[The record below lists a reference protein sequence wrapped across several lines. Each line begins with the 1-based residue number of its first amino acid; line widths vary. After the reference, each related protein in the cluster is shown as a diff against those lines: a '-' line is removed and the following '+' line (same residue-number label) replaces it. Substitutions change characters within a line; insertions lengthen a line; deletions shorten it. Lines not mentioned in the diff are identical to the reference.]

1 MRHGGRKRRQDALP
15 GAAAVAKGDKGD
27 HNRPSIRSVP
37 PKPAMNAPVSA
48 SATVPQKAVAVL
60 RTLVVF
66 DLVDSTALVE
76 RLGDQRSAQVFRH
89 HDRLVRGLIREHGGQ
104 EVDKTD
110 GFLLMFDRP
119 IQAVAFALD
128 YQRALRRFAA
138 DEQVP
143 LAARTGIHVGD
154 VVTWHNSAE
163 EVAAGAKP
171 VEVEGLVKP
180 VAARLMGLALPGQ
193 ILLSGVAYSI
203 ARRAEGEIGAA
214 LSRVQWLAHGR
225 FRFKGVPEAVPV
237 HEVGETGIA
246 PLKAPAWTGKA
257 HRELPLW
264 RRPAMLA
271 LEAAALVLAI
281 ALPLY
286 QVFKP
291 QPAIA
296 FIARDWVVV
305 ADLHNLT
312 GEVRFDESLQQ
323 AFRIGLE
330 QSRHVN
336 VLGNLQV
343 RNVLERMMR
352 DPDSLVDRE
361 TGAEIAMREGARAL
375 ILPSVAEVGGRVRFT
390 AEVIDPR
397 TQATV
402 WAESADGAGLAS
414 VLPSVDVVT
423 RRLRSRLG
431 EAIGAVSEASEPLEK
446 AATANLDALRAYS
459 LARRA
464 YDRNENN
471 HAIALMREAIN
482 MDPGFAL
489 ARLWLAV
496 ALQDSSS
503 SLSEALDLLAGL
515 DQNSRL
521 AQRDRLRLE
530 GVRANLTLPPE
541 EAMGRWRRMAELYPD
556 DFQAH
561 GQLAYRAWLD
571 ANDLALAVAAVERN
585 AVSQN
590 PNAGTGHY
598 MRAML
603 ALAQGDFDTAERR
616 FELASAA
623 GLARENEYVAYM
635 HAARGDPAAASA
647 ALAAGRRSGQ
657 AISSIG
663 VQLSGA
669 LLAADR
675 GNLEQAA
682 GQLAGIASDQ
692 IRTTSGPD
700 DAVRLASLYLDWL
713 RHGDPAAVSA
723 RLADAARRVPDPELV
738 LPRDR
743 AVAVRR
749 KTAAAWLATRVG
761 DAALARALLDEVA
774 PDFLGNGWPDLDARN
789 DLARA
794 RLALLEGRHD
804 LAIGLL
810 EPHLDGTEFWLHR
823 QALAEALY
831 AAGRLDEARAQID
844 WLLSHRHRA
853 WAEVHGA
860 RILHMAG
867 VLESR
872 LVHLLAAEQE
882 LAAGHPDRASTH
894 LEGLLAGWP
903 ESALSAPLLQRVQAV
918 RSGVDAAGS
927 GPTPVQ
933 PI

>member
-1 MRHGGRKRRQDALP
+1 
-15 GAAAVAKGDKGD
+15 V
-27 HNRPSIRSVP
+27 
-37 PKPAMNAPVSA
+37 NAPATA
-48 SATVPQKAVAVL
+48 SATVPQNAVAVL

-76 RLGDQRSAQVFRH
+76 RLGDQRAAQVFRR

-104 EVDKTD
+104 EIDKTD

-119 IQAVAFALD
+119 IQAVGFALD
-128 YQRALRRFAA
+128 YQRALRRFAGE
-138 DEQVP
+138 EQVTM
-143 LAARTGIHVGD
+143 AARTGIHVGD

-193 ILLSGVAYSI
+193 VLLSGVAYSI
-203 ARRAEGEIGAA
+203 ARRAEGELGAA
-214 LSRVQWLAHGR
+214 LARVQWLTHGR

-246 PLKAPAWTGKA
+246 PLKAPAWSGKA
-257 HRELPLW
+257 HREVPLW

-296 FIARDWVVV
+296 FTARDWVVV
-305 ADLHNLT
+305 ADLNNLT

-343 RNVLERMMR
+343 RNVLERMQR
-352 DPDSLVDRE
+352 DPDSLVDRN
-361 TGAEIAMREGARAL
+361 TGAEIAVREGARAL

-414 VLPSVDVVT
+414 VLPSVDAVT
-423 RRLRSRLG
+423 RRLRARLG
-431 EAIGAVSEASEPLEK
+431 EAIGAISEASEPLEK
-446 AATANLDALRAYS
+446 AATADLDALRAYS
-459 LARRA
+459 LAMRA
-464 YDRNENN
+464 LERNEYG
-471 HAIALMREAIN
+471 HSTALLREAIT

-489 ARLWLAV
+489 ARLRLAV
-496 ALQDSSS
+496 ILQDNSD
-503 SLSEALDLLAGL
+503 SLSEALALLSAL
-515 DQNSRL
+515 DENSRL

-530 GVRANLTLPPE
+530 GVRANLTLPPVE
-541 EAMGRWRRMAELYPD
+541 SISRWRRMAELYPD

-571 ANDLALAVAAVERN
+571 ANDLELAVSAVERN

-590 PNAGTGHY
+590 PNAATGHY
-598 MRAML
+598 LRAML
-603 ALAQGDFDTAERR
+603 AIAQGDYEVAQAR
-616 FELASAA
+616 FGLADSA
-623 GLARENEYVAYM
+623 GLVRENEYVAYL
-635 HAARGDPAAASA
+635 HAARGDLRAATD
-647 ALAAGRRSGQ
+647 ALAAGRTSGQ

-663 VQLSGA
+663 VQLSRA
-669 LLAADR
+669 LLAANEGLLDESAE
-675 GNLEQAA
+675 LLASVA
-682 GQLAGIASDQ
+682 TGQVS
-692 IRTTSGPD
+692 TTSGPD
-700 DAVRLASLYLDWL
+700 DALRLAIAYLGWVNGKD
-713 RHGDPAAVSA
+713 GPAVSRDLA
-723 RLADAARRVPDPELV
+723 AAGRGQPLAADA

-749 KTAAAWLATRVG
+749 KSAAAWMAARVG
-761 DAALARALLDEVA
+761 DADLARALLDEIE
-774 PDFLGNGWPDLDARN
+774 PGFKDSGWPELDARI
-789 DLARA
+789 DLANA
-794 RLALLEGRHD
+794 RLAVLEGDPER
-804 LAIGLL
+804 AIDLL
-810 EPHLDGTEFWLHR
+810 EPHLDGTEFWLQRHT
-823 QALAEALY
+823 LAEALY
-831 AAGRLDEARAQID
+831 AAGRAEDARAQVE
-844 WLLSHRHRA
+844 WLVAHRSRA
-853 WAEVHGA
+853 WAEVHGV
-860 RILHMAG
+860 RVLHLAG
-867 VLESR
+867 VLETR
-872 LVHLLAAEQE
+872 LVRLMAAEAEQQAGN
-882 LAAGHPDRASTH
+882 AAWAKAFLDDFMRDWPNTALPPAIAARVAS
-894 LEGLLAGWP
+894 LRGDD
-903 ESALSAPLLQRVQAV
+903 S
-918 RSGVDAAGS
+918 DAQG
-927 GPTPVQ
+927 
-933 PI
+933 

>member
-1 MRHGGRKRRQDALP
+1 
-15 GAAAVAKGDKGD
+15 
-27 HNRPSIRSVP
+27 
-37 PKPAMNAPVSA
+37 MNAPATA
-48 SATVPQKAVAVL
+48 SATVPQNAVAVL

-76 RLGDQRSAQVFRH
+76 RLGDQRAAQVFRR

-104 EVDKTD
+104 EIDKTD

-119 IQAVAFALD
+119 IQAVGFALD
-128 YQRALRRFAA
+128 YQRALRRFAGE
-138 DEQVP
+138 EQVTM
-143 LAARTGIHVGD
+143 AARTGIHVGD

-193 ILLSGVAYSI
+193 VLLSGVAYSI
-203 ARRAEGEIGAA
+203 ARRAEGELGAA
-214 LSRVQWLAHGR
+214 LARVQWLTHGR

-246 PLKAPAWTGKA
+246 PLKAPAWSGKA
-257 HRELPLW
+257 HREVPLW

-296 FIARDWVVV
+296 FTARDWVVV
-305 ADLHNLT
+305 ADLNNLT

-343 RNVLERMMR
+343 RNVLERMQR
-352 DPDSLVDRE
+352 DPDSLVDRN
-361 TGAEIAMREGARAL
+361 TGAEIAVREGARAL

-414 VLPSVDVVT
+414 VLPSVDAVT
-423 RRLRSRLG
+423 RRLRARLG
-431 EAIGAVSEASEPLEK
+431 EAIGAISEASEPLEK
-446 AATANLDALRAYS
+446 AATADLDALRAYS

-464 YDRNENN
+464 YERNEHN
-471 HAIALMREAIN
+471 HAVALMREAIA

-489 ARLWLAV
+489 ARLWLAGV
-496 ALQDSSS
+496 LQDRND
-503 SLSEALDLLAGL
+503 SLSEALSLLAGL
-515 DQNSRL
+515 DENSRL

-530 GVRANLTLPPE
+530 GVRANLTLAPE
-541 EAMGRWRRMAELYPD
+541 EAIGRWRRMAELYPD

-571 ANDLALAVAAVERN
+571 ANDLELAVAAVERN

-590 PNAGTGHY
+590 PNAGIGHY

-603 ALAQGDFDTAERR
+603 ALAQGDFQVAQQR
-616 FELASAA
+616 FDLASAA
-623 GLARENEYVAYM
+623 GLVSENEYAAFVD
-635 HAARGDPAAASA
+635 AARGDFAGANA
-647 ALAAGRRSGQ
+647 ALDAGRTSGD
-657 AISSIG
+657 AISSFG
-663 VQLSGA
+663 VSLSRA
-669 LLAADR
+669 LLTADAGDLEGAAV
-675 GNLEQAA
+675 
-682 GQLAGIASDQ
+682 QLAGIPGDQVSAS
-692 IRTTSGPD
+692 SAPV
-700 DAVRLASLYLDWL
+700 DALQMAGLYLDWL
-713 RHGDPAAVSA
+713 RTGDADRVTSHLAV
-723 RLADAARRVPDPELV
+723 AARRAPDPTLT

-749 KTAAAWLATRVG
+749 KAAAAWLAARLG
-761 DAALARALLDEVA
+761 DSTLARTLLDEIEPGFHGA
-774 PDFLGNGWPDLDARN
+774 GWPELDARI
-789 DLARA
+789 DLAHA
-794 RLALLEGRHD
+794 RLALLEGVPER
-804 LAIGLL
+804 AIGLL
-810 EPHLDGTEFWLHR
+810 EPHLDGTEFWLQRHT
-823 QALAEALY
+823 LAEAFY
-831 AAGRLDEARAQID
+831 AAGRAEEAQEQVG
-844 WLLSHRHRA
+844 WLLAHRHRA
-853 WAEVHGA
+853 WADVHGT
-860 RILHMAG
+860 RITHLPG

-872 LVHLLAAEQE
+872 LVHLMAAEHE
-882 LAAGHPDRASTH
+882 LAAANEALARDH
-894 LEGLLAGWP
+894 LERFLTQWP
-903 ESALSAPLLQRVQAV
+903 EPGLSPALQQRVSAIRAALSAPGASPSSFS
-918 RSGVDAAGS
+918 RSEGS
-927 GPTPVQ
+927 
-933 PI
+933 